1 MRSTVSARANG
12 NRLRRGGG
20 IAATLATVAVAATAC
35 GSSGSSSPA
44 SSSSAPSSSSASASA
59 GSSGNSSSAK
69 LPAGTPGKGKP
80 TITLGDKNFAEE
92 YILGAL
98 YQQALQAKGFT
109 VTLKGNIGGSEIIDT
124 AFKSNQIQVYPEYTG
139 EIVSTVAGKPLPTSA
154 AATYSEAKAFEQAS
168 RSGTILTAT
177 PFYDKNVIIVKTS
190 FAQQHHLTSIGDLAN
205 VGAKGK
211 GVTVGGPPED
221 RTRYEGLV
229 GMQKAYGLTGVAY
242 KGYAIGAYY
251 TALNQG
257 SINAALG
264 GSTDAQ
270 LSSKSLT
277 VLTDPKAIF
286 GFQYV
291 VPVVKQSLLKSE
303 GPAFAQTLNWVDS
316 LLTLPAMRAM
326 DSAVENAHDNP
337 ATVAKQFLSANGLS

>member
-1 MRSTVSARANG
+1 MHSTLTARTSG
-12 NRLRRGGG
+12 HRLGR
-20 IAATLATVAVAATAC
+20 ITATAATLAAVATAAAAC
-35 GSSGSSSPA
+35 GSSSP
-44 SSSSAPSSSSASASA
+44 SPSSSSTASSSPSA
-59 GSSGNSSSAK
+59 GHSSGSSGAK
-69 LPAGTPGKGKP
+69 LPAGQPGKGKP
-80 TITLGDKNFAEE
+80 SITLGDKNFAEE

-98 YQQALQAKGFT
+98 YQQALQAKGYT

-124 AFKSNQIQVYPEYTG
+124 AFKSSQIQLYPEYTG

-190 FAQQHHLTSIGDLAN
+190 FAQQHHLTSIADLAH
-205 VGAKGK
+205 VGAHGQ

-229 GMQKAYGLTGVAY
+229 GMQKAYGLTSVSY

-257 SINAALG
+257 SINAVLG

-291 VPVVKQSLLKSE
+291 VPVVKQSLLNSE

-326 DSAVENAHDNP
+326 DTAVENSHDNP

>member
-35 GSSGSSSPA
+35 GSSGPSPA
-44 SSSSAPSSSSASASA
+44 SSSSASSSSSSSASAG
-59 GSSGNSSSAK
+59 GSGSGGGAK
-69 LPAGTPGKGKP
+69 LPAGQPGKGKP
-80 TITLGDKNFAEE
+80 SITLGDKNFAEE
-92 YILGAL
+92 YLLGAL
-98 YQQALQAKGFT
+98 YQKALQAKGFT

-124 AFKSNQIQVYPEYTG
+124 AFKSNQIQLYPEYTG

-154 AATYSEAKAFEQAS
+154 AATYSEAKSFEQAS

-190 FAQQHHLTSIGDLAN
+190 FAQQHHLTSIADLAN
-205 VGAKGK
+205 VGAHGQ

-257 SINAALG
+257 SINAVLG

-277 VLTDPKAIF
+277 VLNDPKAIF

-316 LLTLPAMRAM
+316 LLTLQAVRAM
-326 DSAVENAHDNP
+326 DSAVENSHDNP

>member
-1 MRSTVSARANG
+1 MHITATARATG

-20 IAATLATVAVAATAC
+20 IAATLTVVAVGATAC
-35 GSSGSSSPA
+35 SSSGSSPS
-44 SSSSAPSSSSASASA
+44 SSSSASSSASSPASA
-59 GSSGNSSSAK
+59 GGSGSGAK
-69 LPAGTPGKGKP
+69 LPTGQPGKGKP
-80 TITLGDKNFAEE
+80 SFAIGDKNFAEE

-98 YQQALQAKGFT
+98 YQQALQAKGYT

-124 AFKSNQIQVYPEYTG
+124 AFKSNQIQLYPEYTG

-154 AATYSEAKAFEQAS
+154 AATYSEAKSFEQAS
-168 RSGTILTAT
+168 RAGAILNAT
-177 PFYDKNVIIVKTS
+177 PFYDKNVIVVKTA
-190 FAQQHHLTSIGDLAN
+190 FAKQHHLTSIGDLAN
-205 VGAKGK
+205 VGAHGK
-211 GVTVGGPPED
+211 GVAVGGPPED

-229 GMQKAYGLTGVAY
+229 GMQKAYGLTNVAY

-270 LSSKSLT
+270 LSSNSLT
-277 VLTDPKAIF
+277 ALSDPKAIF

-303 GPAFAQTLNWVDS
+303 GPGLAQTLNWVDS
-316 LLTLPAMRAM
+316 LLTLKAVRAM
-326 DSAVENAHDNP
+326 DSAVENSHDNP
-337 ATVAKQFLSANGLS
+337 ATVAKQFLTANGLT

>member
-1 MRSTVSARANG
+1 MRITVTARATG

-35 GSSGSSSPA
+35 SSSGPS
-44 SSSSAPSSSSASASA
+44 PSSSSASSSASSPAPA
-59 GSSGNSSSAK
+59 GGSGAK
-69 LPAGTPGKGKP
+69 LPAGQPGKGKP
-80 TITLGDKNFAEE
+80 SFALGDKNFAEE

-98 YQQALQAKGFT
+98 YQQALQAKGYT

-124 AFKSNQIQVYPEYTG
+124 AFKSNQIQLYPEYTG

-154 AATYSEAKAFEQAS
+154 AATYSEAKSFEQAS
-168 RSGTILTAT
+168 RSGTILNAT
-177 PFYDKNVIIVKTS
+177 PFYDKNVIIVKTAL
-190 FAQQHHLTSIGDLAN
+190 AQQHHLTSIADLAN
-205 VGAKGK
+205 VGAHGK

-257 SINAALG
+257 SINAVLG

-270 LSSKSLT
+270 LSSKALT

-303 GPAFAQTLNWVDS
+303 GPGLAQTLNWVDS
-316 LLTLPAMRAM
+316 LLTLPAVRAM
-326 DSAVENAHDNP
+326 DSAVENSHDNP
-337 ATVAKQFLSANGLS
+337 ATVAKQFLTANGLS

>member
-1 MRSTVSARANG
+1 MRITVTARATG

-35 GSSGSSSPA
+35 SSSGPS
-44 SSSSAPSSSSASASA
+44 PSSSSASSSASSPAPA
-59 GSSGNSSSAK
+59 GGSGAK
-69 LPAGTPGKGKP
+69 LPAGQPGKGKP
-80 TITLGDKNFAEE
+80 SFALGDKNFAEE

-98 YQQALQAKGFT
+98 YQQALQAKGYT

-124 AFKSNQIQVYPEYTG
+124 AFKSNQIQLYPEYTG

-154 AATYSEAKAFEQAS
+154 AATYSEAKSFEQAS
-168 RSGTILTAT
+168 RSGTILNAT
-177 PFYDKNVIIVKTS
+177 PFYDKNVIIVKTVL
-190 FAQQHHLTSIGDLAN
+190 AQQHHLTSIADLAN
-205 VGAKGK
+205 VGAHGR

-251 TALNQG
+251 TALNHG
-257 SINAALG
+257 SINAVLG

-270 LSSKSLT
+270 LSSKALT

-303 GPAFAQTLNWVDS
+303 GPGLAQTLNWVDS
-316 LLTLPAMRAM
+316 LLTLPAVRAM
-326 DSAVENAHDNP
+326 DSAVENSHDNP
-337 ATVAKQFLSANGLS
+337 ATVAKQFLTANGLS